1 MMLDD
6 VTPDPGEGAES
17 DPFEAKSRRRYFFWN
32 TRFDLLAE
40 YEGWHRRFVK
50 LGANCAYSRLAMA
63 DT

>member
-17 DPFEAKSRRRYFFWN
+17 DPFEAQSRRRCFFWS
-32 TRFDLLAE
+32 TRAGLLAQFD
-40 YEGWHRRFVK
+40 GWPRRFVK
-50 LGANCAYSRLAMA
+50 LGAVCAPSRLAMV